1 MSKRALRKNSI
12 REIKLSFGRFLAI
25 LAIVALGVG
34 LFAGL
39 KVTRDAMLVTCD
51 NYLRENNFF
60 DYRLISTLGLYDEDV
75 EAFKELPFIIDAEGT
90 YSVDVLVEKEDKTSS
105 VAKLHGLSERVNK
118 IIVTEGRLPKDKTEC
133 VVDSKWFAES
143 IVGQKLRISDSN
155 SEDTLDMFSERE
167 LTVVG
172 LCQSSLYINFERG
185 NTTLGSG
192 KIGGFIYVNPDFFD
206 CDYFTEVYATC
217 DMNGK
222 MIYSDEYEDG
232 TEPQIDELEAFLEAR
247 AHDKY
252 MEIKSDA
259 DEEIS
264 EAQQKLDDARA
275 TIAENEKKIEDGKKE
290 IEDGEKTISDAEEKI
305 ADGEKEISDGE
316 KEIEDGRK
324 EIKKAKKTIEDS
336 QAELDGAKAMLPP
349 EMYAAKQAE
358 IDAAREILKAQEKEL
373 NKAEEELED
382 GRLEI
387 EDAKI
392 EIENAKADIEKAKK
406 DIADGEKEI
415 EDAKKEVE
423 EHQKEV
429 DDAREE
435 LDDLEEP
442 DTYVLG
448 RPTNI
453 GYACFEN
460 DSAIVEGIG
469 NVFPVFFFL
478 VAALVCMTT
487 MNRMVEEKRT
497 EIGTM
502 KALGYSEG
510 AIMNKYLFYSG
521 SAAIV
526 GCVGGFIL
534 GSKLFPVVIWEAYGI
549 MYTMTDIVFVF
560 DPVLAVISLVVSV
573 MCSMGATYLTL
584 KNEMNSNAADLIRPK
599 APANGKRVFLERIGF
614 IWKRLKFTSKV
625 SVRNVFR
632 YQKRLWMMVLGV
644 GGCYGLLITGF
655 GIKDSIADVCDCQF
669 KNIQKY
675 GITVTF
681 KDDTAVSS
689 REEFEKEVK
698 AIGEFIYVESKSV
711 DVDAGNKV
719 KSATLVVFPD
729 SSLGKSLSDFINF
742 TDEKEVPI
750 SLPGKD
756 EAILTAKMAKLM
768 GVNVGDSVIL
778 RDPDLNEI
786 NVTVSGIMR
795 NYVYN
800 WAYISEETFL
810 GQREIAPGFNTALV
824 RTSADN
830 YEIGAAVGSI
840 DYVSSVTIADEMS
853 VRIDNMMDSLNEIV
867 YVVIL
872 CAAALA
878 FIVMY
883 NLTNINI
890 TERLREIATLKVL
903 GFYPFETAVYVFREN
918 LILTAFGIVAG
929 LFMGFGLHRYVMYN
943 ITVEAVTFDTKILPQ
958 SFVYGVI
965 LTFLFALIVDAVL
978 LIKLE
983 KIKMAESLKSVE

>member
-1 MSKRALRKNSI
+1 MAKRALRKNSI

-39 KVTRDAMLVTCD
+39 KVTRDAMLITGD
-51 NYLRENNFF
+51 NYLRDNNFF

-75 EAFKELPFIIDAEGT
+75 EAFKALPFIKDAEGT
-90 YSVDVLVEKEDKTSS
+90 YSVDVIVEKEDNTTS
-105 VAKLHGLSERVNK
+105 VAKLHAISDRINR
-118 IIVTEGRLPKDKTEC
+118 IIVTEGRMPSERNEC
-133 VVDSKWFAES
+133 LVDSKWFSES
-143 IVGQKLRISDSN
+143 IVGQKLVISN
-155 SEDTLDMFSERE
+155 SNSDDTLDMMAERE

-192 KIGGFIYVNPDFFD
+192 KIGGFIYVEPELFD
-206 CDYFTEVYATC
+206 CDYFTEVFATC
-217 DMNGK
+217 DMNGE
-222 MIYSDEYEDG
+222 MIYSDAYEDG
-232 TEPQIDELEAFLEAR
+232 TEPEMDELESLLEKR
-247 AHDKY
+247 ALDKY
-252 MEIKSDA
+252 NEIKSDA

-264 EAQQKLDDARA
+264 DAQAKLDDARK
-275 TIAENEKKIEDGKKE
+275 TIAENEQKIEDGKKDISDGEEKIADAEEKIADAQKE
-290 IEDGEKTISDAEEKI
+290 IEDGEKKISDAE
-305 ADGEKEISDGE
+305 
-316 KEIEDGRK
+316 K
-324 EIKKAKKTIEDS
+324 EIKKAKKTLDDS
-336 QAELDGAKAMLPP
+336 QAELDAASFMLPP
-349 EMYAAKQAE
+349 EMIVAKQAE
-358 IDAAREILKAQEKEL
+358 IDAARAALKAREKEL
-373 NKAEEELED
+373 NKAEKELED
-382 GRLEI
+382 GRKEI
-387 EDAKI
+387 EDHKA
-392 EIENAKADIEKAKK
+392 EIEDAKADIEKAKQ

-415 EDAKKEVE
+415 EKAKEEVE

-429 DDAREE
+429 DDAREK

-521 SAAIV
+521 TAAIV
-526 GCVGGFIL
+526 GCVGGFIV
-534 GSKLFPVVIWEAYGI
+534 GSRLFPVVIWNAYGI
-549 MYTMTDIVFVF
+549 MYTMTDIVFVL
-560 DPVLAVISLVVSV
+560 DWGLAAISLIVAV

-584 KNEMNSNAADLIRPK
+584 KNEMHSNAADLIRPK
-599 APANGKRVFLERIGF
+599 APKNGKRVFLEKVGF

-675 GITVTF
+675 GITVSF
-681 KDDTAVSS
+681 KDDADVSS
-689 REEFEKEVK
+689 RKEFEEEVN

-719 KSATLVVFPD
+719 KSATLVVFPEA
-729 SSLGKSLSDFINF
+729 SKGKSLSDFINF

-750 SLPGKD
+750 SLPGKN

-768 GVNVGDSVIL
+768 GIGVGDKVIL

-786 NVTVSGIMR
+786 EVSVSGIMR

-800 WAYISEETFL
+800 WAYISEDTFRN
-810 GQREIAPGFNTALV
+810 QRGMEPDFNTALV
-824 RTSADN
+824 RTSSDN
-830 YEIGAAVGSI
+830 YAFGATVGSI

-853 VRIDNMMDSLNEIV
+853 ARIDSMMDSLNEIV

-903 GFYPFETAVYVFREN
+903 GFYPFETSVYVFREN

-943 ITVEAVTFDTKILPQ
+943 ITVEAVTFDTKILPA
-958 SFVYGVI
+958 SYLYAVL
-965 LTFLFALIVDAVL
+965 LTFLFALIVDFAL
-978 LIKLE
+978 FFKLE
-983 KIKMAESLKSVE
+983 RIKMAESLKSVE

>member
-105 VAKLHGLSERVNK
+105 VAKLHGLSERINK
-118 IIVTEGRLPKDKTEC
+118 IIVTEGRLPQNKTEC

-217 DMNGK
+217 DMNGE

-232 TEPQIDELEAFLEAR
+232 TEPQTDELEAFLEAR

-252 MEIKSDA
+252 IEIKSDA

-324 EIKKAKKTIEDS
+324 EIKKAKKTLEDS

-358 IDAAREILKAQEKEL
+358 IDAARETLKAQEKEL
-373 NKAEEELED
+373 DKAEKELED

-392 EIENAKADIEKAKK
+392 EIEDAKADIEKAKK

-423 EHQKEV
+423 EHQKKV

-534 GSKLFPVVIWEAYGI
+534 GSKLFPVVIWKAYGI
-549 MYTMTDIVFVF
+549 MYTMTDIEFVF

-689 REEFEKEVK
+689 REEFEKEVN

-729 SSLGKSLSDFINF
+729 PSLGKSLSDFNNF

-800 WAYISEETFL
+800 WAYISEETFS
-810 GQREIAPGFNTALV
+810 GQRGIEPGFNTALV
-824 RTSADN
+824 RTTADN
-830 YEIGAAVGSI
+830 YEIGASVGSI

-903 GFYPFETAVYVFREN
+903 GFYPMETAVYVFREN
-918 LILTAFGIVAG
+918 LILTAFGIIAG

-958 SFVYGVI
+958 SFIYGVI

-978 LIKLE
+978 MIKLE

>member
-75 EAFKELPFIIDAEGT
+75 EAVKALPFITEAEGT
-90 YSVDVLVEKEDKTSS
+90 YSVDVIVEKEDNTTS
-105 VAKLHGLSERVNK
+105 VAKLHGMSDKINK
-118 IIVTEGRLPKDKTEC
+118 IIVTQGRLPRDNTEC

-143 IVGQKLRISDSN
+143 IVGQTLRISDSN
-155 SEDTLDMFSERE
+155 SEDTLDMFKERE

-192 KIGGFIYVNPDFFD
+192 KIGGFIYVNPEFFD
-206 CDYFTEVYATC
+206 CDYYTEVYATS
-217 DMNGK
+217 DINDE
-222 MIYSDEYEDG
+222 MIYSEEYEDG
-232 TEPQIDELEAFLEAR
+232 AEDEISVLELFLERR
-247 AHDKY
+247 ALDKY
-252 MEIKSDA
+252 FEIKSDA
-259 DEEIS
+259 NKEIS
-264 EAQQKLDDARA
+264 DAQEKLDDARA
-275 TIAENEKKIEDGKKE
+275 TIDENERKIAEAKVAIKKGEEEIEYAEFEISLFEELTGVYSAVYNDATEQIESGKELLPSLEIELEATKQYRTEAEAAEKQEEVDRLEDFVAQKE
-290 IEDGEKTISDAEEKI
+290 QLASNVLTDNEKANKELKEYKLMLEESRAEVEKVKAEVEDGEKQIEE
-305 ADGEKEISDGE
+305 
-316 KEIEDGRK
+316 
-324 EIKKAKKTIEDS
+324 
-336 QAELDGAKAMLPP
+336 
-349 EMYAAKQAE
+349 
-358 IDAAREILKAQEKEL
+358 
-373 NKAEEELED
+373 
-382 GRLEI
+382 
-387 EDAKI
+387 
-392 EIENAKADIEKAKK
+392 
-406 DIADGEKEI
+406 
-415 EDAKKEVE
+415 AKKEVE

-435 LDDLEEP
+435 LDNLEEP

-534 GSKLFPVVIWEAYGI
+534 GSKLFPVVIWKAYGI
-549 MYTMTDIVFVF
+549 MYTMTDIEFVF

-689 REEFEKEVK
+689 REEFEKEVN

-729 SSLGKSLSDFINF
+729 PSLGKSLSDFINF

-800 WAYISEETFL
+800 WAYISEETFS
-810 GQREIAPGFNTALV
+810 GQRGIEPGFNTALV
-824 RTSADN
+824 RTTADN
-830 YEIGAAVGSI
+830 YEIGASVGSI

-965 LTFLFALIVDAVL
+965 LTFLFALIVDLVL
-978 LIKLE
+978 FFKLE
-983 KIKMAESLKSVE
+983 RIKMAESLKSVE

>member
-1 MSKRALRKNSI
+1 MSKKALRKNSI

-39 KVTRDAMLVTCD
+39 KVTRDAMLVTGD

-60 DYRLISTLGLYDEDV
+60 DYRLISTLGLYEEDV
-75 EAFKELPFIIDAEGT
+75 EALKELPFITDAEGT
-90 YSVDVLVEKEDKTSS
+90 YSVDVIVEKEDHTDS
-105 VAKLHGLSERVNK
+105 VAKLHGISDKINK
-118 IIVTEGRLPKDKTEC
+118 IIVTEGRLPVDNTEC
-133 VVDSKWFAES
+133 VVDSKWFAEN
-143 IVGQKLRISDSN
+143 IVGQKLVISDSN
-155 SEDTLDMFSERE
+155 SEDTLDMFAGRE

-185 NTTLGSG
+185 NTNLGSG
-192 KIGGFIYVNPDFFD
+192 KISGFIYVNPDFFD
-206 CDYFTEVYATC
+206 CDYFTEVYAVS
-217 DMNGK
+217 DMSDE

-232 TEPQIDELEAFLEAR
+232 TEPEIDELEVFLEKR
-247 AHDKY
+247 AFDKY
-252 MEIKSDA
+252 TEIKSDA

-264 EAQQKLDDARA
+264 DAQAKLDDARA
-275 TIAENEKKIEDGKKE
+275 TIAENEQKIADGKKE
-290 IEDGEKTISDAEEKI
+290 IEDGEKTISDSEAKI
-305 ADGEKEISDGE
+305 ADAEKEISDGE
-316 KEIEDGRK
+316 KQIADGRK
-324 EIKKAKKTIEDS
+324 EIKKAKKTLEDS
-336 QAELDGAKAMLPP
+336 QAELDAVKVVLPP

-358 IDAAREILKAQEKEL
+358 IDAGKAALNEKEKEL
-373 NKAEEELED
+373 YKAQKELDEGRKEIEEHK
-382 GRLEI
+382 LEI
-387 EDAKI
+387 EDAK
-392 EIENAKADIEKAKK
+392 EDIEKAKK
-406 DIADGEKEI
+406 DISDGEKEI
-415 EDAKKEVE
+415 EDARKEVD
-423 EHQKEV
+423 EHQKKV

-526 GCVGGFIL
+526 GCVGGFFV

-549 MYTMTDIVFVF
+549 MYTMPDIVFVF
-560 DPVLAVISLVVSV
+560 DLGLAIVSLIVSV

-584 KNEMNSNAADLIRPK
+584 KSEMQSNAADLIRPK

-614 IWKRLKFTSKV
+614 IWKRMKFTSKV

-681 KDDTAVSS
+681 KDDSDISS
-689 REEFEKEVK
+689 REEFENEVE
-698 AIGEFIYVESKSV
+698 ALGEYIYVESKSV

-729 SSLGKSLSDFINF
+729 TSLGKSLSDFIKF
-742 TDEKEVPI
+742 TDEKGIPL
-750 SLPGKD
+750 SLPQKN
-756 EAILTAKMAKLM
+756 EAILTAKMAKLL

-786 NVTVSGIMR
+786 TVSVSGIMR

-800 WAYISEETFL
+800 WAYISEETYV
-810 GQREIAPGFNTALV
+810 GQRGKEPGFNSALV
-824 RTSADN
+824 RTSTDN
-830 YEIGAAVGSI
+830 YEVGASLGNI
-840 DYVSSVTIADEMS
+840 DYVSSVSVADEMS
-853 VRIDNMMDSLNEIV
+853 IRIGNMMESLNEIV

-918 LILTAFGIVAG
+918 LILTAFGIIAG
-929 LFMGFGLHRYVMYN
+929 FFMGYGLHRYVMYN

-958 SFVYGVI
+958 SYFYGVI
-965 LTFLFALIVDAVL
+965 LTFMFALIVDVVL
-978 LIKLE
+978 FFKLE
-983 KIKMAESLKSVE
+983 RIKMAESLKSVE